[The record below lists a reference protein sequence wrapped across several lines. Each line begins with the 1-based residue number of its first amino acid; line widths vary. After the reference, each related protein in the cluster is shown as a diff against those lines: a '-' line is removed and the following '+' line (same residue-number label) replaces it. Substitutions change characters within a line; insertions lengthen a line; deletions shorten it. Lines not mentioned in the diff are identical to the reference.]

1 MNIKL
6 EFAKRD
12 YSMTYS
18 SVALKSQRREELE
31 NEVAEWVARGN
42 SIKPFEKEEKEK
54 TKIKHGTDGTF
65 KKMGC
70 RCKTCVN
77 WARSKGLLIT
87 EPMKEKVKVE
97 DKQTRFA
104 KHQQMVMHAFVEAHG
119 ESWDYLAARSGYTVT
134 AHHLRR
140 IYEGQ
145 SEATL
150 LDWNVLKTT
159 LHILGVSA

>member
-12 YSMTYS
+12 YSMSYS
-18 SVALKSQRREELE
+18 SVALKSQQRENLE
-31 NEVAEWVARGN
+31 NEVAEWIAQGN
-42 SIKPFEKEEKEK
+42 EIKPFEKEEKAK
-54 TKIKHGTDGTF
+54 IKIKHGTDGTY

-70 RCKTCVN
+70 RCKTCVA
-77 WARSKGLLIT
+77 WARSAGILIT
-87 EPMKEKVKVE
+87 EPQKGKVKVE

-104 KHQQMVMHAFVEAHG
+104 KHQQTVLQVFVEEHG
-119 ESWDYLAARSGYTVT
+119 ESWDYLAARSGYTIT
-134 AHHLRR
+134 AYHLRR

-159 LHILGVSA
+159 LHILGVAA

>member
-6 EFAKRD
+6 DFAKRD

-18 SVALKSQRREELE
+18 NVSMKSKQRETLAA
-31 NEVAEWVARGN
+31 EVAEWEAKGN
-42 SIKPFEKEEKEK
+42 EVKPFEKDEQK
-54 TKIKHGTDGTF
+54 KIHVNHGGERTY

-70 RCKTCVN
+70 RCKTCVA
-77 WARSKGLLIT
+77 WARAKGVLLT
-87 EPMKEKVKVE
+87 NPKSEKVKVE
-97 DKQTRFA
+97 NKQTPFG
-104 KHQQMVMHAFVEAHG
+104 KLQQMTLQEFFEDHG
-119 ESWDYLAARSGYTVT
+119 ESWDYLAARSGYTIT
-134 AHHLRR
+134 AYQLRR

-159 LHILGVSA
+159 LRVLGVEA

>member
-12 YSMTYS
+12 YSMSYS

-31 NEVAEWVARGN
+31 NEVAEWLAQGN
-42 SIKPFEKEEKEK
+42 EIQPFEKDEKEK
-54 TKIKHGTDGTF
+54 IKIKHGSDSTY

-70 RCKTCVN
+70 RCTTCVN
-77 WARSKGLLIT
+77 WARSTGLLIT

-97 DKQTRFA
+97 DKQSRFA
-104 KHQQMVMHAFVEAHG
+104 KHQQKVMQDFVEAHG

-134 AHHLRR
+134 AYQLRR

-159 LHILGVSA
+159 LHILGIAA